1 MVMFLFLQMDI
12 LSTGQIIRYIATQGP
27 MQNTC
32 IDFWQV
38 SNNIHS
44 LLSLWLCYYGNRW
57 YGNRAVVW
65 LLC

>member
-1 MVMFLFLQMDI
+1 MFLFLQMDI

-44 LLSLWLCYYGNRW
+44 LMSP
-57 YGNRAVVW
+57 
-65 LLC
+65 